1 MLLGRVRGGNRKLNL
16 HAWVQIPPWEY
27 KTNRT
32 EYRPPAPGPANS
44 SPFFQKFC
52 QWLLP
57 LAQRE
62 LQNGPTIPSS
72 RL

>member
-1 MLLGRVRGGNRKLNL
+1 MGVKANG
-16 HAWVQIPPWEY
+16 A
-27 KTNRT
+27 

-52 QWLLP
+52 QWFLP